1 MLSAHRRWARGVTSQ
16 MPPTA
21 ARHLLP
27 CPLQYG

>member
-1 MLSAHRRWARGVTSQ
+1 MGAHRRRARGVTSQ

-27 CPLQYG
+27 